1 MFRLHNIINKN
12 ISNNNDNTRQ
22 VYKTSSRNIETP
34 LEDDE
39 NVNVVSSNGN
49 KYVFNNGTQYVS
61 EYIIGPGEYILR
73 NVPVE
78 HPIAL
83 LNKGKSDIVKY
94 EPLDDTPILI
104 KVSGGSFSS
113 PYYNFTDE
121 NNNIIDINGGSFKF
135 MRGRTYRFADY
146 GVSSSHPFKIVATN
160 SPDKALNGSSS
171 DGTDYID
178 LKMDEQQTTSNGSV
192 YYQCEQHSWMRGNLV
207 ILAKYIYEYQEPNV
221 YDTYDFYYGDVK
233 ITVNGDFG
241 NVSVYCLYHGYMG
254 GKDILKYGIISFT
267 GPFIKYNPN
276 TGEKERVDRPKLGE
290 LGYDTKL
297 DTNSS
302 EYDANYNPYI
312 DKENALYNASKDPTS
327 VYFAGTD
334 SIPGNDTFNV
344 NVWMNAVDGSKMQL
358 NTYGKVSSNL
368 IVSVNNVKSLFTTNP
383 QLASTTLTELRTKNR
398 DGFVGLTASRLG
410 FNNPT
415 LKTDIIGRSLNIEDP
430 TKFDTD
436 IYGKATSSVLSG
448 TLNPTQLESI
458 TTIISDGASKILQEG
473 GSLNESKALLSNYFI
488 TMSEIEKGAETISGK
503 YAKETFS
510 DAEIL
515 AKVTKKSQDAGKLS
529 ATNYLNAIEDAVSG
543 NNALIISNKDT
554 EITSVNVADAIVKSG
569 LTATG
574 LVAGKAHAMGASAAI
589 ASLESLKGAILLTP
603 TNKDKQ
609 DANDNLSQEVKKWV
623 DEGLLPLYYKNED
636 SDGFTALVN
645 GPTEQ
650 EKQDAKSSLPDEQ
663 KQQIDDGTAELQMK
677 WSNLNQKFEG
687 DGVKPK
693 DRSAKDISA
702 KDRSANKQLSR
713 WLPSWERNNNYLQN
727 NKITTRVAS
736 SNVKADV
743 LAKYEQ
749 LSSVLNSTI
758 ISGLL
763 DEGATLN
770 GVMEDLLTSAVRTVN
785 NPDLTLVRNYNGGN
799 NEYSGVK
806 RAVLIGINYALN
818 ATVNTLDGCINDAM
832 AIRGVLIDTY
842 QYKNE
847 NIAVLRDDNAVGYV
861 NPTRENIINSI
872 KNAAKLSK
880 EEDELWIHFSGHG
893 DYVDDNNKDE
903 VDNRDEGIV
912 SSDFDNDT
920 IKMILDDELKPL
932 LNEVKGT
939 VMITQ
944 DCCNS
949 GTGWD
954 LPFKYTKQSDNTYQ
968 RTVEGPMFS
977 HTTTDNIYMFSG
989 SRDDQEAIET
999 SDRLG
1004 AFTHAFIESL
1014 RLRNHNVN
1022 FTQLEDD
1029 INKYLE
1035 QQDLEQRTVFTSA
1048 NYNIISAG
1056 ITRAM
1061 ITSSNVE
1068 PYRA

>member
-1 MFRLHNIINKN
+1 MFRLNTIIN
-12 ISNNNDNTRQ
+12 NNTKQ
-22 VYKTSSRNIETP
+22 VYKTSSRNIEAP
-34 LEDDE
+34 LEEDA

-83 LNKGKSDIVKY
+83 LNRGKDLVRY

-104 KVSGGSFSS
+104 KVSGGSVYPPPF
-113 PYYNFTDE
+113 YNFTDE
-121 NNNIIDINGGSFKF
+121 NDNIIDIKDGSFKF

-146 GVSSSHPFKIVATN
+146 GVLPTHPFKVVATN
-160 SPDKALNGSSS
+160 SPDKALNGSSI
-171 DGTDYID
+171 DGRDYID
-178 LKMDEQQTTSNGSV
+178 LKIDEQQSTGWNAIHYKCV
-192 YYQCEQHSWMRGNLV
+192 NHPWMSGPLNL
-207 ILAKYIYEYQEPNV
+207 LNKYVSEYLEPTM
-221 YDTYDFYYGDVK
+221 YGTYDFYYGDVK

-241 NVSVYCLYHGYMG
+241 NVSAYCFYHGYMG
-254 GKDILKYGIISFT
+254 GKDILKYGVITFN

-276 TGEKERVDRPKLGE
+276 TGEKERVDRPKLYE
-290 LGYDTKL
+290 LGYDTRL
-297 DTNSS
+297 DTNSAD
-302 EYDANYNPYI
+302 YDADYNPYI
-312 DKENALYNASKDPTS
+312 DKENGLYNASKDPTS

-334 SIPGNDTFNV
+334 SIPGNDDFNV
-344 NVWMNAVDGSKMQL
+344 NAWMNAVDGSKMQL
-358 NTYGKVSSNL
+358 NTYGKVYYTL
-368 IVSVNNVKSLFTTNP
+368 VDSVNNIKSLFTTNP
-383 QLASTTLTELRTKNR
+383 QIAATRLTDLRTKHR
-398 DGFVGLTASRLG
+398 LEFAGLTASRLG

-415 LKTDIIGRSLNIEDP
+415 LKTDIVGRSLNIEDT

-473 GSLNESKALLSNYFI
+473 GSLNEAKALLSNYFI
-488 TMSEIEKGAETISGK
+488 TMSEIEKGAETTSGK

-510 DAEIL
+510 GAETI

-543 NNALIISNKDT
+543 NNALIISNKDN
-554 EITSVNVADAIVKSG
+554 EITSVGVADAIVKSG

-609 DANDNLSQEVKKWV
+609 DANNNLSQEVKKWV
-623 DEGLLPLYYKNED
+623 DEGLVPLYSKNED

-650 EKQDAKSSLPDEQ
+650 EKQDATSSLSAEQ
-663 KQQIDDGTAELQMK
+663 KKQIDDGTSELLMK
-677 WSNLNQKFEG
+677 WNNSNKKFEG
-687 DGVKPK
+687 DGIKPK
-693 DRSAKDISA
+693 SENNGNGDG
-702 KDRSANKQLSR
+702 DRSANKQLSR
-713 WLPSWERNNNYLQN
+713 WTPSWERNETTIVNNRN
-727 NKITTRVAS
+727 NRIFTRAAS
-736 SNVKADV
+736 SSVKADV

-763 DEGATLN
+763 DENATLN
-770 GVMEDLLTSAVRTVN
+770 GVMEDVLTSAVRTVN

-818 ATVNTLDGCINDAM
+818 ANVNTLEGCINDAM
-832 AIRGVLIDTY
+832 AIRGVLMDTY

-847 NIAVLRDDNAVGYV
+847 HIAVLRDDYADGYV
-861 NPTRENIINSI
+861 NPTRENIMNSI
-872 KNAAKLSK
+872 RNAVILSK
-880 EEDELWIHFSGHG
+880 DEDELWIHFSGHG

-920 IKMILDDELKPL
+920 VKMILDDELKKL

-954 LPFKYTKQSDNTYQ
+954 LPFKYTKKSDNTYQ

-977 HTTTDNIYMFSG
+977 HSTTDNIYMFSG

-999 SDRLG
+999 RDRLG

-1014 RLRNHNVN
+1014 RLRNHNVI

-1035 QQDLEQRTVFTSA
+1035 QQDHEQRTVFTSA

-1056 ITRAM
+1056 ITRSM
-1061 ITSSNVE
+1061 ITSSNVP